1 MTALSRRLRVLM
13 ISDVSPARPDGGGE
27 RMLWE
32 QASRLA
38 ACGHE
43 VRVLSR
49 AHTAGADQRAEW
61 QGVRVRHF
69 PVDRRSLVRFIRSSI
84 LESRRATSEELEAAG
99 ADVLHLHQPVAGYGA
114 LLSPAA
120 RQVPR
125 LYSFYSP
132 APLEYRSRRGMT
144 GHHRG
149 GRAGDFGVALL
160 WMIERACL
168 RRADRIHVLSDFS
181 AEQLWKLYR
190 VPRDRIVKIPGAAAT
205 ERFRPATNRAA
216 VRRALGLPAGRPVLF
231 TVRNLEA
238 RMGLDQLL
246 RALAVLKE
254 RVTGALLLIGGE
266 GSLRPE
272 LEALS
277 HGLELDEH
285 VRFLGFVPDESLP
298 LYYQAADLFVLPT
311 RALEGFG
318 LVTVEAL
325 ACGTPVLGTPVGATP
340 EILLP
345 LSPSLVFRG
354 LAPDVMA
361 EDIRRFLEAKER
373 DPEAAAGL
381 RQACRR
387 HAEAHYGWD
396 RAISSLE
403 QALARVAERQRAA
416 PEAAV
421 TCPACGGATATSSLL
436 YRGARYRR
444 CPRCRSSVVTTPP
457 TGLELQRHYETQY
470 PRRFRPEQLTGERA
484 ELFGLLLDR
493 LDSLGGRAAAPS
505 RLLDVGCGG
514 GHLLRLARRRGW
526 RIVGTDI
533 SHAACAVTRGTDG
546 IPAVQ
551 ADSALLPLRDR
562 SIGALTLVNVVDQA
576 GEPLGIVREA
586 HRVLIP
592 GGFLV
597 IRVPNAG
604 FHRPWVRVLSA
615 LGPFVRW
622 REWDAYPI
630 LHHFALAALGLR
642 QLVERAGFTIL
653 ELRNSPPAV
662 GDARRWWRT
671 PVAAAAAVVAA
682 ASGGRWLVGP
692 SIELYARKEGG

>member
-1 MTALSRRLRVLM
+1 M
-13 ISDVSPARPDGGGE
+13 ISDVSPARPEGGGE

-38 ACGHE
+38 ARGHE

-49 AHTAGADQRAEW
+49 AHSAGADDRAEW
-61 QGVRVRHF
+61 QGVRLRHF
-69 PVDRRSLVRFIRSSI
+69 PVDRRSLVRFIRTSI
-84 LESRRATSEELEAAG
+84 LEARRATSEELEAAG

-114 LLSPAA
+114 LLAPAA
-120 RQVPR
+120 RRVPR

-144 GHHRG
+144 GHHLG
-149 GRAGDFGVALL
+149 GRTGDLGVALL

-168 RRADRIHVLSDFS
+168 RRADLIHVLSDFS

-190 VPRDRIVKIPGAAAT
+190 VPRDRIVTIPGAAAT
-205 ERFRPATNRAA
+205 ERFRPAWDREA
-216 VRRALGLPAGRPVLF
+216 VRHALGLPAGRPVLI

-238 RMGLDQLL
+238 RMGLDLLL
-246 RALAVLKE
+246 RALAIVRLQAPG
-254 RVTGALLLIGGE
+254 VLLLIGGA

-272 LEALS
+272 LEALVR
-277 HGLELDEH
+277 GLELDEH
-285 VRFLGFVPDESLP
+285 VRFLGFIPDESLP

-325 ACGTPVLGTPVGATP
+325 ACGTPVLGTAVGATP

-354 LAPDVMA
+354 LAPEVMA

-373 DPEAAAGL
+373 DPEAAAAL
-381 RQACRR
+381 RRACRR

-403 QALARVAERQRAA
+403 QALARVAGRRGAA
-416 PEAAV
+416 PEAPVA
-421 TCPACGGATATSSLL
+421 CPACGGATAPSALL

-444 CPRCRSSVVTTPP
+444 CPRCGSSVVTTLP

-470 PRRFRPEQLTGERA
+470 PRRFHPERLTGKRA

-493 LDSLGGRAAAPS
+493 LDSLGGRAAAS
-505 RLLDVGCGG
+505 RCLLDVGCGG

-526 RIVGTDI
+526 RTVGTDI

-546 IPAVQ
+546 IPAAQ
-551 ADSALLPLRDR
+551 ADSARLPFRDR

-586 HRVLIP
+586 HRVLLP

-597 IRVPNAG
+597 LRVPNAG

-630 LHHFALAALGLR
+630 LHHFAFAAPGLR

-662 GDARRWWRT
+662 GDARRRGRT

-682 ASGGRWLVGP
+682 VSGGHWLVGP
-692 SIELYARKEGG
+692 SLELYARKEGG